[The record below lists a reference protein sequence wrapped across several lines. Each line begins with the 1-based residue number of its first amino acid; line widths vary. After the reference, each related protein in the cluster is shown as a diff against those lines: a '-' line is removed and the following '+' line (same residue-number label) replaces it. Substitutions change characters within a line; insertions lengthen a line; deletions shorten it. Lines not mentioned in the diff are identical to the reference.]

1 MISVGSLTKMLPYNQ
16 KYLVFDTETEGL
28 NLHSSRTWQ
37 VSWLIC
43 QGDRILK
50 ENDRYINQKDLQIN
64 SAVAKLTGFTWEEY
78 DRRKEP
84 LKNVWADFKKDLFNP
99 EYKVIGQNL
108 LGFDVYMVAAMQ
120 RALGET
126 PDYSYLERI
135 YDTRAYGKAYREEL
149 EKPKDNLLSWQY
161 KIIHDRSL
169 KARVSQK
176 QLLKFFGIDFDDDL
190 LHNALYD
197 NQKCYEV
204 FKALKKQMNL

>member
-1 MISVGSLTKMLPYNQ
+1 MISVGSLIKMLPYNQ

-43 QGDRILK
+43 QGDRVLK

-64 SAVAKLTGFTWEEY
+64 SAVAKMTGFTWEEY
-78 DRRKEP
+78 DQRKEP

-99 EYKVIGQNL
+99 EYKVVGQNL

-120 RALGET
+120 RSLGET

-149 EKPKDNLLSWQY
+149 DKPKNNLLSWQY

-169 KARVSQK
+169 RARVSQT
-176 QLLKFFGIDFDDDL
+176 QLLKFFGIDFEENL

-204 FKALKKQMNL
+204 FKALKKHMKL

>member
-1 MISVGSLTKMLPYNQ
+1 MLPYNQ

-43 QGDRILK
+43 QGDRVLK
-50 ENDRYINQKDLQIN
+50 ENDRYISHKDLQIN

-108 LGFDVYMVAAMQ
+108 LGFDVYMVAAIQ
-120 RALGET
+120 RSLGET

-149 EKPKDNLLSWQY
+149 DKPKDNLLSWQY

-169 KARVSQK
+169 KARVSQT
-176 QLLKFFGIDFDDDL
+176 QPS
-190 LHNALYD
+190 
-197 NQKCYEV
+197 
-204 FKALKKQMNL
+204 

>member
-1 MISVGSLTKMLPYNQ
+1 MLPYNQ

-43 QGDRILK
+43 QGDRVLK
-50 ENDRYINQKDLQIN
+50 ENDRYINHNDLQIN
-64 SAVAKLTGFTWEEY
+64 SVVAKMTGFTWEEY

-99 EYKVIGQNL
+99 EYKVVGQNL

-149 EKPKDNLLSWQY
+149 DKPKDNLLSWQY

-169 KARVSQK
+169 KARVSQT
-176 QLLKFFGIDFDDDL
+176 QLLKFFGIDFDDQL

>member
-1 MISVGSLTKMLPYNQ
+1 MLPYNQ

-43 QGDRILK
+43 QGDRVLK
-50 ENDRYINQKDLQIN
+50 ENDRYINHNDLQIN
-64 SAVAKLTGFTWEEY
+64 SVVAKMTGFTWEQY
-78 DRRKEP
+78 DQRKEP

-99 EYKVIGQNL
+99 EYKIVGQNL

-120 RALGET
+120 RSLGET

-149 EKPKDNLLSWQY
+149 DKPKDNLLSWQY

-169 KARVSQK
+169 KARVSQT
-176 QLLKFFGIDFDDDL
+176 QLLKFFGIDFDETL

-204 FKALKKQMNL
+204 FKALKKHMNL